1 MKPEGVRLLRW
12 LAIAALA
19 ALIGFGGVSAY
30 FAIKL
35 TGPVRKPIGS
45 FTAYLPVD
53 TQTVEFKA
61 RDGITLRGWFAPVKG
76 ATTAVVL
83 LHGHGSTRRQM
94 LARAKLLHD
103 HGYAVLLYD
112 ARGHGISDG
121 DHVSMGYKEVYDLL
135 GSLDFLRMHRLQTF
149 GLIGVS
155 QGGATIA
162 LAGDQLKGQDVR
174 WAVIE
179 STYPTLRDAVD
190 RRFRNTFDIPGWLA
204 ACLMIPMAEY
214 RLGVSIDAIAPIN
227 RIGGLPCPLF
237 VLHGSKDV
245 HTLPQAA
252 LDLASRSS
260 PTSSLWVVPG
270 AAHVDLYG
278 FAKDEYATRL
288 LQFIRSGHPANSSSD
303 LLPIPR
309 RAQ

>member
-1 MKPEGVRLLRW
+1 MKPARVRLLRW
-12 LAIAALA
+12 LAIAAVT

-45 FTAYLPVD
+45 FEAYLPAD
-53 TQTVEFKA
+53 TQTVEFKS
-61 RDGITLRGWFAPVKG
+61 RDGITLRGWFAPVQG

-83 LHGHGSTRRQM
+83 LHGHGSTRRHM

-112 ARGHGISDG
+112 ARGHGTSDG
-121 DHVSMGYKEVYDLL
+121 NHVSMGYREVNDLL
-135 GSLDFLRMHRLQTF
+135 GALDFLRTNGIQTF

-162 LAGDQLKGQDVR
+162 LAGDQLAGQGVR

-190 RRFRNTFDIPGWLA
+190 RRFRNTFGVPGWLA

-214 RLGVSIDAIAPIN
+214 RLGISIDAIAPAN
-227 RIGGLPCPLF
+227 RIGRLPCPVL
-237 VLHGSKDV
+237 VLHGSKDI
-245 HTLPQAA
+245 HTLPEAATQLAVKAA
-252 LDLASRSS
+252 LPASV
-260 PTSSLWVVPG
+260 WIVDG

-278 FAKDEYATRL
+278 FAKEEYATRL
-288 LQFIRSGHPANSSSD
+288 LQFIKTKM
-303 LLPIPR
+303 
-309 RAQ
+309 